1 MNRKSARFGA
11 FPPLRAMIR
20 SKATAWFDRAKPG
33 ILHVLHDRG
42 GGTEKFVL
50 ETIEQTR
57 DAYRHYFLRIQND
70 RWRVT
75 DPLKSPELERD
86 FRWRPAPSDPG
97 KLSHYDF
104 LRTGAAA
111 SEPWLSSVC
120 AWLGIDLIHVHSL
133 VGSDGDLLEAITAA
147 SIPYCYTAHD
157 MYLPCPTVY
166 LIDSDG
172 KYCNATTDAITCT
185 RCLSAQGMKGI
196 DIEAWRARHSRFL
209 TGARQVWTPSEWARG
224 TLRTYFP
231 CLVVDVAPP
240 DGTPPIQHAPAHSLN
255 GLQLPDDER
264 RSIGMLGAIGPEK
277 GARVIDA
284 MVERIRAR
292 ALPLRIVVIGYTD
305 REQRFMSD
313 DAVLAVHGH
322 YRVPDIT
329 ALLDH
334 YRVRLLAFPTIW
346 PETFGYTLS
355 EAWNAARPAMVP
367 PQGALA
373 ERVTQSGAGWIIE
386 NWPQV
391 DAMLDQC
398 MHLTGPAGAHELDR
412 RARLARSAASAL
424 SDGSTHT
431 DRYAGVLRDAPIVRH
446 VDPALRRIYEAASRA
461 RESVESR
468 HKLAC

>member
-1 MNRKSARFGA
+1 M
-11 FPPLRAMIR
+11 LRSRVA
-20 SKATAWFDRAKPG
+20 AWFDRAKPG

-50 ETIEQTR
+50 ETIEQTCGV
-57 DAYRHYFLRIQND
+57 YRHYFLRIQNE

-75 DPLKSPELERD
+75 DLLKSNRLQRD
-86 FRWRPAPSDPG
+86 YRWRPVPSGGD

-104 LRTGAAA
+104 PRTVKAA

-120 AWLGIDLIHVHSL
+120 TWLGIDLIHVHSL
-133 VGSDGDLLEAITAA
+133 VGSDNNLLEAIDRA

-166 LIDSDG
+166 LIDSQG
-172 KYCNATTDAITCT
+172 QYCNATTDLITCS
-185 RCLSAQGMKGI
+185 RCLGGQGMKGI
-196 DIEAWRARHSRFL
+196 DIGMWRQRYDRFL
-209 TGARQVWTPSEWARG
+209 RGARKVWAPSEWARN

-231 CLVVDVAPP
+231 HVVVDLAPP
-240 DGTPPIQHAPAHSLN
+240 IGAPPGQHAVANPHD
-255 GLQLPDDER
+255 GLRLPDDDR
-264 RSIGMLGAIGPEK
+264 RSIGVLGAIGPEK

-292 ALPLRIVVIGYTD
+292 GLPLRIVVIGYTD

-322 YRVPDIT
+322 YRVADID

-355 EAWNAARPAMVP
+355 EAWIAGRPALVP
-367 PQGALA
+367 PVGALA
-373 ERVTQSGAGWIIE
+373 ERVAQSGAGWIIDD
-386 NWPQV
+386 WLRV
-391 DAMLDQC
+391 DALLDLC
-398 MHLTGPAGAHELDR
+398 LRLTAPESADELER
-412 RARLARSAASAL
+412 RAMLAKRVAATLGHA
-424 SDGSTHT
+424 STHA
-431 DRYAGVLRDAPIVRH
+431 DPYAGVLRDAPVARR
-446 VDPALRRIYEAASRA
+446 VDTALRGVYEAASRA
-461 RESVESR
+461 IEPRHSR
-468 HKLAC
+468 RKLAC